1 MVLELNLHE
10 LTLRQISEFI
20 KNKCSEYGTVLS
32 VSLRLFPISADQGKS
47 FAVIEMSSPEENA
60 KLRETVGD
68 GYSDQGVVVHLVHNP
83 DEGADSSDQPPNA
96 DG

>member
-20 KNKCSEYGTVLS
+20 KNKCSQYGTVLS

-68 GYSDQGVVVHLVHNP
+68 GYFAEGVVVHLVHNP
-83 DEGADSSDQPPNA
+83 DEGADSSDQPPNT
-96 DG
+96 GG

>member
-20 KNKCSEYGTVLS
+20 KTKCSRYGTVLS
-32 VSLRLFPISADQGKS
+32 VSLRLFPIATDEGRS
-47 FAVIEMSSPEENA
+47 FAVIEMASPDENV

-68 GYSDQGVVVHLVHNP
+68 GYADRGVVVHLVHNP
-83 DEGADSSDQPPNA
+83 AEGTDFPD
-96 DG
+96 DR